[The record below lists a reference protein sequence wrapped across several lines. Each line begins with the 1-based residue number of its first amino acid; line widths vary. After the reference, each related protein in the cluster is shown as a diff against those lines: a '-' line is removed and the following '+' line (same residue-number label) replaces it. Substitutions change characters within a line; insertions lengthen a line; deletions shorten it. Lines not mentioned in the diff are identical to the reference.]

1 MSSFGVV
8 LDANVLFSAP
18 LRDTLL
24 RAADAGLF
32 RLHWTDEILEE
43 VRRNLI
49 ETGRSTKQK
58 AERLVTTMQTY
69 FPEANVTGYEPLVPA
84 MTNDPKDRHV
94 LAAAVIS
101 RCQVI
106 VTHNLR
112 DFPEVALSTFNI
124 EAQSPDRFLTYV
136 FDLAPDVMTQIITD
150 QAADLHTRPQT
161 VDRVLSS
168 LARHAPEFANLVR
181 EHLSI
186 VSEESHEPP
195 SEPKQR

>member
-8 LDANVLFSAP
+8 LDANILFSAP

-32 RLHWTDEILEE
+32 RLHWTDQILEE

-58 AERLVTTMQTY
+58 ADRLVTTMQTY
-69 FPEANVTGYEPLVPA
+69 FPEANVTGYEPILPA

-112 DFPEVALSTFNI
+112 DFPEAALSAFKI
-124 EAQSPDRFLTYV
+124 EVQSPDRFLTYL
-136 FDLAPDVMTQIITD
+136 FDLAPDIMTQIVKD

-161 VDRVLSS
+161 VDRVLDS
-168 LARHAPEFANLVR
+168 LARHAPEFADLAR
-181 EHLSI
+181 EHLSLASTTSI
-186 VSEESHEPP
+186 VSHC
-195 SEPKQR
+195 